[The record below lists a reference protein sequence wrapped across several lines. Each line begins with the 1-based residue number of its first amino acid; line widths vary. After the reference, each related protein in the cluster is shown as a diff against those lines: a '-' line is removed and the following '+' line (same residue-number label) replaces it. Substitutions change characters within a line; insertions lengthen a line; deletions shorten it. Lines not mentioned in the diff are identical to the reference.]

1 MDEEPGPP
9 PGPAAIGG
17 RARPHGLGAEADADR
32 FFPADEYAERFAA
45 VRAAMAGQGLDA
57 LLLVSP
63 EDIYYLI
70 GLNHQGYFAYTLL
83 LVPSAGPTFL
93 VTRSMELLTIAA
105 QAPEVEHVGFA
116 DDREPADATVELL
129 RERGLAAARLGVDKA
144 SMYLPVRVWDQL
156 RTELEVTWVDA
167 SDLVRDRR
175 LVKSPRELRC
185 VRESAAISDR
195 ALRAGIITAGVG
207 VNEREVAASVYQSL
221 VAGGSEY
228 PGFAPLVRS
237 AELLFQEHTTWR
249 NRVLN
254 AGECLFL
261 ELSASVRRYHA
272 PLSRFVY
279 LGWAPA
285 GIEESA
291 AIVAEG
297 LEAVR
302 ASLVPGARTGDVY
315 AAWQEVVDA
324 GLGHTR
330 YRRHHCGYTVGI
342 GFPPS
347 WVGGPKVT
355 SLRAGGSLGIR
366 EGMVFHV
373 LSWLLGQDLPDY
385 GVSDTM
391 LVTATGG
398 EILTST
404 SRAPIIVD

>member
-1 MDEEPGPP
+1 MEDALARTPEWRAPEA
-9 PGPAAIGG
+9 PAT
-17 RARPHGLGAEADADR
+17 AEADR
-32 FFPADEYAERFAA
+32 FFPASEYAERFAA
-45 VRAAMAGQGLDA
+45 VRADMAAQGLDG

-63 EDIYYLI
+63 EDIYYLV

-83 LVPSAGPTFL
+83 VVPRSSGAFL
-93 VTRSMELLTIAA
+93 VTRSMELLTIAS
-105 QAPEVEHVGFA
+105 QAPDVQHVGFA
-116 DDREPADATVELL
+116 DDQEPADATVELL
-129 RERGLAAARLGVDKA
+129 RECGLASSRLGVDKA
-144 SMYLPVRVWDQL
+144 SMYLPVQVWDQL
-156 RTELEVTWVDA
+156 RTDLEVTWVDT
-167 SDLVRDRR
+167 SNLVRDRR
-175 LVKSPRELRC
+175 LLKSPRELQC

-195 ALRAGIITAGVG
+195 ALRAGLITAGVG
-207 VNEREVAASVYQSL
+207 VNEREVAASVYESL

-237 AELLFQEHTTWR
+237 ADLLFHEHTTWR

-254 AGECLFL
+254 AGDCLFL

-279 LGWAPA
+279 LGRAPE

-291 AIVAEG
+291 GIVARG

-302 ASLVPGARTGDVY
+302 AALVPGARSGDVY
-315 AAWQEVVDA
+315 DAWQAVVDR
-324 GLGHTR
+324 GLGHRR

-355 SLRAGGSLGIR
+355 SLRAGGTLELR

-385 GVSDTM
+385 GVSDTVV
-391 LVTATGG
+391 VTPTGG
-398 EILTST
+398 ELLTST
-404 SRAPIIVD
+404 SRSPIVVD